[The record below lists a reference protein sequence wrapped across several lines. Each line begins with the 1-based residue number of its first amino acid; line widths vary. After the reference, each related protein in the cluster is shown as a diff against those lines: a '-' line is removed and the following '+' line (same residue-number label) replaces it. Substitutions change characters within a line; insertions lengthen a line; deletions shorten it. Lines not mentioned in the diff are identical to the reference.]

1 MYTYTSFVAGTANF
15 ALPNAYDEGSS
26 STTNSFTNST
36 SYSNSDERGFDSGQG
51 SGNRNGVTYDV
62 HTYQTIFTTLVD
74 SDGFTIEQQKTSNE
88 SYSFSYNDFSNGGRY
103 GGGMPPYAGGSAE
116 VRTVSAEHYLLANSY
131 LLSGGIYIEKYDTF
145 EAYFNSTYTESG
157 SGGTGTQAYNTSL
170 RRAFSTYQRVSYYI
184 KEYIYRGGETRYN
197 NSTYSTNYYLDV
209 GRTSSSSSSYSTSY
223 EYITTLFNTC
233 EFTSSYTTSTTN
245 TDTFFPTIGTTITD
259 SYSGRCYFINYG
271 TAEVDAT
278 NSPLKLS
285 SQSSIE
291 FVFLTHT
298 TEGSGS
304 NTYLTITTS
313 LSTASRITTYTTDG
327 KYAKGIDYT
336 SYTDYYSDFGN
347 RVTGLVTAGANWAWG
362 NVGAVLV
369 RNGGANASFINKFT
383 DLLIVTQNTIFEP
396 NETYNKYGVTLD
408 TNNQSF
414 TYTGIQ
420 AVFVETTVPI
430 LTYEETAIKSYYFD
444 DEAGSVAS
452 TTILTY
458 YETTFE
464 YTTLIPTTEIF
475 YADCPAGKSTAFFLD
490 TALVGISTALTRL
503 WSNTP
508 TTIKTYTNYIT
519 TFTNYSQS
527 NAVTSISTEVS
538 STYDYDN
545 GEEGGTTYQDAYS
558 SYQSQS
564 LTTETAKSYSHV
576 GFQFLEGLKVLR
588 KFHGDGAVYSTIY
601 LHTSN
606 SNKTDNTGYYIY
618 SNNLS
623 NDVYPVYLEYNA
635 TDILSNGQLINYQ
648 TNADE
653 QYASA
658 NFGYMPAEFYP
669 SFIGTPISQ
678 SSYSWY
684 YVRSGSI
691 TRITASFG
699 GVSDSAS
706 YTKITQNSLTSS
718 STSGLITF
726 YFAEPASS
734 HLEFAPFTE
743 SIFWYVATK
752 QAIGGKQVLYTGK
765 DTIYPKAIS
774 AQFVYTG
781 LNSISTSSVD
791 HIYYQTNFGVTGGS
805 TGSSSNSGAIASGT
819 SEAANLKYVRLN
831 NDSWVVVDHHLD
843 DGNIYFGGV
852 VLASPT
858 TVFEELTPYV
868 WTSVRGINGNFKS
881 YYGSTYLN

>member
-15 ALPNAYDEGSS
+15 AFPNAYDEVSYSTSNSGSS
-26 STTNSFTNST
+26 ST
-36 SYSNSDERGFDSGQG
+36 SYSNSDASGSNSGQNA
-51 SGNRNGVTYDV
+51 GNYNNLSYDI
-62 HTYQTIFTTLVD
+62 HTYETIQTTLVD
-74 SDGFTIEQQKTSNE
+74 SDGFTIEQQRTSNE
-88 SYSFSYNDFSNGGRY
+88 SYSYYSDQFHGNSQ
-103 GGGMPPYAGGSAE
+103 GGGANYSGAGAYSGE
-116 VRTVSAEHYLLANSY
+116 NGTTGSAEHYLIANSY
-131 LLSGGIYIEKYDTF
+131 FLAEGLYIERYDTE
-145 EAYFNSTYTESG
+145 EAYAVLTATATNRGNIGTSTYFDADNYS
-157 SGGTGTQAYNTSL
+157 
-170 RRAFSTYQRVSYYI
+170 FSTYRRVSNYI

-197 NSTYSTNYYLDV
+197 NSYYSSNYYFLV
-209 GRTSSSSSSYSTSY
+209 QNTFSSSSSYSISS

-245 TDTFFPTIGTTITD
+245 TDTFFPTTGTTITD
-259 SYSGRCYFINYG
+259 SYSGRCYFIHYG

-291 FVFLTHT
+291 FVFLTQT
-298 TEGSGS
+298 IEGSGS

-313 LSTASRITTYTTDG
+313 SSTASRITTYTTDA
-327 KYAKGIDYT
+327 KYQKAIGYT

-347 RVTGLVTAGANWAWG
+347 SVTGLVTAGSNWAWG

-369 RNGGANASFINKFT
+369 RNGGANAKFINKFT
-383 DLLIVTQNTIFEP
+383 DLLIVTQNTTFEP
-396 NETYNKYGVTLD
+396 NQTYNKYDITLD
-408 TNNQSF
+408 TNNESF
-414 TYTGIQ
+414 TYTAIQ
-420 AVFVETTVPI
+420 WVFIVTNAPFI
-430 LTYEETAIKSYYFD
+430 TYEETAIKSYYFD

-452 TTILTY
+452 TTITTY

-464 YTTLIPTTEIF
+464 YTSEIRITEIVTGT
-475 YADCPAGKSTAFFLD
+475 CSAGKSTASYLD
-490 TALVGISTALTRL
+490 SAIVDV
-503 WSNTP
+503 P
-508 TTIKTYTNYIT
+508 TTLKRLLKGTLTSVEAYAGSIIT
-519 TFTNYSQS
+519 FINNSQS
-527 NAVTSISTEVS
+527 NAITSISTETS
-538 STYDYDN
+538 SNYSYN
-545 GEEGGTTYQDAYS
+545 NLENGGTTYRDASY

-564 LTTETAKSYSHV
+564 LTTETARSYSHV
-576 GFQFLEGLKVLR
+576 GTQFLGGLKVLR
-588 KFHGDGAVYSTIY
+588 KFHGDGAVYTTIY

-606 SNKTDNTGYYIY
+606 SNKTNNTGYYIY

-623 NDVYPVYLEYNA
+623 NDVHPVYLEYNA

-658 NFGYMPAEFYP
+658 NFGYMPAEFYA

-678 SSYSWY
+678 SSYSWA
-684 YVRSGSI
+684 SFNSDST

-706 YTKITQNSLTSS
+706 YTKISQNSLTSS

-726 YFAEPASS
+726 YFAESASTQ
-734 HLEFAPFTE
+734 LGFADFAE
-743 SIFWYVATK
+743 STFWYVATK
-752 QAIGGKQVLYTGK
+752 HAIGGKQVLYTGK
-765 DTIYPKAIS
+765 DTIYPQAIS
-774 AQFVYTG
+774 AQFAYTG

-819 SEAANLKYVRLN
+819 SEVANLKYVRLY

-858 TVFEELTPYV
+858 TVFEELTP
-868 WTSVRGINGNFKS
+868 
-881 YYGSTYLN
+881 